1 MSPPAK
7 RAPKASHMS
16 IFPDDTRRI
25 PAEHDG
31 AEPRAK
37 RAAQQHTSNAQAQR
51 PGEAGIAASKTEK
64 TKPHRFDKF
73 ALRIASGMITAIR
86 VTLGVFSSPD
96 KERWP
101 FARLLDHLRGAESLA
116 REMLREIAAEI
127 SIIPGKLRE
136 RRNEGSAPP
145 EPSSERAPCFLLG
158 VTKPNEKEVD
168 SLSCHPG
175 REAIRDPETQ
185 PANLEH
191 LGPGSAPCGL
201 GRDDEIESAFTRRIA
216 ALEDVLTHP
225 GKHAVRMAR
234 ALYRAENETGGR
246 LIAKSPDD
254 RLLDDINEVIAAFER
269 GDDDNVARLHAQVLE
284 AG

>member
-1 MSPPAK
+1 
-7 RAPKASHMS
+7 MS
-16 IFPDDTRRI
+16 IFPEYSDQKKRAL
-25 PAEHDG
+25 AEHDG
-31 AEPRAK
+31 AAPRAI
-37 RAAQQHTSNAQAQR
+37 ASPEGANAQ
-51 PGEAGIAASKTEK
+51 GAGAGAAASAANSTEHK
-64 TKPHRFDKF
+64 LHRFDKF
-73 ALRIASGMITAIR
+73 ALRMAEGMITAIR
-86 VTLGVFSSPD
+86 ITLGVFSSPD

-101 FARLLDHLRGAESLA
+101 FARLLDHLRGAETLA

-145 EPSSERAPCFLLG
+145 VPSLDRAPCFRLG
-158 VTKPNEKEVD
+158 VTKPKEKEED

-185 PANLEH
+185 PENPEH

-201 GRDDEIESAFTRRIA
+201 GRDDKIGSMFKRRLN
-216 ALEDVLTHP
+216 ALEDVLAHP
-225 GKHAVRMAR
+225 GKHAARMAR
-234 ALYRAENETGGR
+234 ALYRAENEIGGR

-254 RLLDDINEVIAAFER
+254 RLIDNINDAIAAFER
-269 GDDDNVARLHAQVLE
+269 GDDDNVARLHAKVIE

>member
-1 MSPPAK
+1 MR
-7 RAPKASHMS
+7 RA
-16 IFPDDTRRI
+16 
-25 PAEHDG
+25 
-31 AEPRAK
+31 
-37 RAAQQHTSNAQAQR
+37 TSKAQAQMPR
-51 PGEAGIAASKTEK
+51 AQAKPGEAETASSTTIKSAASKT
-64 TKPHRFDKF
+64 HRFDKF

-158 VTKPNEKEVD
+158 VTKPNEKEED

-225 GKHAVRMAR
+225 GKHAARMAR